1 MSLKIIL
8 KFPALLRRVFYAGSY
23 RTFSYCALECHWFQ
37 GSVVPGSTTPRP
49 GDRLKDGHSTMGSP
63 QVLEPEKTQGSKE
76 NCTIYEPC
84 NLGNRNLSE
93 PQVLH
98 L

>member
-1 MSLKIIL
+1 MGLFL
-8 KFPALLRRVFYAGSY
+8 AAAQR
-23 RTFSYCALECHWFQ
+23 CHWPQ
-37 GSVVPGSTTPRP
+37 GGVVPWSIAPRP
-49 GDRLKDGHSTMGSP
+49 GDRLKDGHASWEAH
-63 QVLEPEKTQGSKE
+63 VLKPEETQGSKE

-84 NLGNRNLSE
+84 NLGNRKLSE